1 MLGAEKSE
9 PVRYTL
15 LALSVLGEGN
25 RERWKH
31 SQHPTDMWDLKE
43 VLEGEEGQGPQG
55 SKGNS

>member
-1 MLGAEKSE
+1 M
-9 PVRYTL
+9 RYTL

-31 SQHPTDMWDLKE
+31 SQHPTDMWDSKE